1 MKRKRRIAN
10 KVFAVLMAAVMAG
23 SGVDYTALPAV
34 HAAEDETG
42 EQVAELTVNGTTTVY
57 GSFMEAY
64 YNIGSNTD
72 TATIRLLEDS
82 EVTARIDDKKHTVVL
97 DLNGKTLSIDK
108 NITTNAIWVELKS
121 DWTICSSEPGGEI
134 LDTRSEHNIFLNS
147 GKLTIKENVEM
158 STEGYNS
165 VYGYSESGTAYI
177 EGAVIDKIFIDA
189 GAVNIASG
197 DISQVECGS
206 YGNLQISGGNIA
218 TLKYLGQGDIN
229 AAFSTGYVAKS
240 TTDDT
245 VYTRSYMKSLKGVDG
260 YYIMKNIT
268 AVPCEN
274 HVNKAGYCDYCGTPT
289 ESAHEF
295 DEDGVCKNCGLAK
308 GYVIKTDGKSTVYDS
323 WEELY
328 QVVGEFTSDTDAVIK
343 INEPFIAEESMRI
356 TEGNIT
362 YYLYN

>member
-1 MKRKRRIAN
+1 MK
-10 KVFAVLMAAVMAG
+10 
-23 SGVDYTALPAV
+23 Y
-34 HAAEDETG
+34 EEETG

-108 NITTNAIWVELKS
+108 NITTNAIWVERNS
-121 DWTICSSEPGGEI
+121 DWTICSCEPGGEI
-134 LDTRSEHNIFLNS
+134 RDTRSEHNILLNS

-197 DISQVECGS
+197 DISME
-206 YGNLQISGGNIA
+206 
-218 TLKYLGQGDIN
+218 
-229 AAFSTGYVAKS
+229 
-240 TTDDT
+240 
-245 VYTRSYMKSLKGVDG
+245 SLKVG
-260 YYIMKNIT
+260 Y
-268 AVPCEN
+268 
-274 HVNKAGYCDYCGTPT
+274 
-289 ESAHEF
+289 
-295 DEDGVCKNCGLAK
+295 L
-308 GYVIKTDGKSTVYDS
+308 
-323 WEELY
+323 
-328 QVVGEFTSDTDAVIK
+328 
-343 INEPFIAEESMRI
+343 
-356 TEGNIT
+356 
-362 YYLYN
+362 